1 MHITKSE
8 EFHSSCKTLEETRE
22 NRSRESTRA
31 LMSLPFL
38 PRSLVTTT
46 LGAEFEVED
55 AEAEV
60 LRDGEKNRRWSCRHE
75 EEEESEGAREKGE
88 TGDAIGDVLNWETR
102 PKLPAVTKLSYLTL
116 IAFIYI
122 SLFFNNIIYLL
133 LL

>member
-1 MHITKSE
+1 
-8 EFHSSCKTLEETRE
+8 
-22 NRSRESTRA
+22 
-31 LMSLPFL
+31 MSLPFL

-88 TGDAIGDVLNWETR
+88 TGGAIGDVLDWEAR
-102 PKLPAVTKLSYLTL
+102 PQLPAVTYLTL

-122 SLFFNNIIYLL
+122 YLFIIASAKVSNPRAKTNHNLTRRRP
-133 LL
+133 